1 MLKWK
6 QNDDSIRNKEG
17 NNMDN
22 TQHTTEDNGVCSYS
36 WSCDICPYEDTYN
49 CEMYINKN
57 KIDQ

>member
-1 MLKWK
+1 
-6 QNDDSIRNKEG
+6 
-17 NNMDN
+17 MDN
-22 TQHTTEDNGVCSYS
+22 TQHTTEDNGSCSYS